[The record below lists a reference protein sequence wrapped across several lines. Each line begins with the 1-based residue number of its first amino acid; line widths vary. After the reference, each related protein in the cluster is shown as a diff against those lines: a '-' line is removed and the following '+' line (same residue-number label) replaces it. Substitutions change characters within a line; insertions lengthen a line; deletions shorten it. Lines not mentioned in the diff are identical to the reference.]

1 MVNTLV
7 HMWTSEYICGWT
19 QLPQVVGEVVP
30 VDFIKAYER
39 EEV

>member
-1 MVNTLV
+1 MVSMLV
-7 HMWTSEYICGWT
+7 HMWTSEYIRGRT

-30 VDFIKAYER
+30 VDVIKAYER